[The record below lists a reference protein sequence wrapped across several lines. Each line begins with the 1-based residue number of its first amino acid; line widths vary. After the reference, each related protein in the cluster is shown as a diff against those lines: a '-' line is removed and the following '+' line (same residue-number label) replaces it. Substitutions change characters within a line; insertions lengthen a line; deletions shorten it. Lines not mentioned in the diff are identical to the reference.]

1 MMRKKTN
8 LDKKTKSITL
18 LGSSSGRNAGDAALL
33 NSIMSD
39 LKELDPNLRF
49 EIPTINSS
57 FIMKSFSKYDAKPI
71 SMLPWHL
78 SIKMLGFPTF
88 FSVARTDMTIIFDA
102 ILFDRAL
109 YNPLFNFLSTLYFL
123 IPFAKR
129 KGKKIVY
136 YNVGIGPIST
146 NMGKRMLKKISE
158 MVDLITVRDNQSIQ
172 ILRSLKIPESKI
184 ILTADAA
191 LNNTPCSQE
200 HIEKILSLEKIEKE
214 KPLLGF
220 NINAYIDTWVE
231 TGREPI
237 DRRNFLRDIALVLD
251 KIIEDL
257 DVNVIFFA
265 TQHMDIPIISKVI
278 NYIKNKD
285 KVNLITNRKYSNQEI
300 MGLLGKIELFIGMRL
315 HSLILA
321 SAMHTPI
328 LGLIYQDKVRNY
340 LKELNLEKQ
349 KIEFS
354 NFSADNLFN
363 IIKKSWYEREEIKK
377 HLTIRIEELK
387 KKAKETPE
395 MVIDL
400 LYKKYDV

>member
-1 MMRKKTN
+1 MKENSN
-8 LDKKTKSITL
+8 LDKKIKSITL

-33 NSIMSD
+33 NSIMAD
-39 LKELDPNLRF
+39 LKKLDPNLRF
-49 EIPTINSS
+49 EIPTINPS
-57 FIMKSFSKYDAKPI
+57 FIMKSFSKYNAKPI
-71 SMLPWHL
+71 SMLPWHF

-88 FSVARTDMTIIFDA
+88 LSVARTDMTIIFDA

-129 KGKKIVY
+129 KGKKIAY
-136 YNVGIGPIST
+136 YNVGVGPIT
-146 NMGKRMLKKISE
+146 TTIGKKMLKKISE
-158 MVDLITVRDNQSIQ
+158 MTDLITVRDSQSIQ
-172 ILRSLKIPESKI
+172 ILKSLKIPESKI

-191 LNNTPCSQE
+191 LNNPPSIEE
-200 HIEKILSLEKIEKE
+200 HVEKILSLEEIEKE

-220 NINAYIDTWVE
+220 NINVYIDTWVE
-231 TGREPI
+231 TGKEPI
-237 DRRNFLRDIALVLD
+237 NKSSFLKDIASVLD
-251 KIIEDL
+251 TVIEDL

-278 NYIKNKD
+278 DYIKNKD
-285 KVNLITNRKYSNQEI
+285 KVNLITNKKYSNQEI
-300 MGLLGKIELFIGMRL
+300 MGLLGKMELFVGMRL

-340 LKELNLEKQ
+340 LKELNLEEQ
-349 KIEFS
+349 RLEFS
-354 NFSADNLFN
+354 DFNAENLLDV
-363 IIKKSWYEREEIKK
+363 IKRSWYEREKIKK
-377 HLTIRIEELK
+377 HLSIRIEELK
-387 KKAKETPE
+387 KKAKKTPK

-400 LYKKYDV
+400 LYKK

>member
-1 MMRKKTN
+1 
-8 LDKKTKSITL
+8 
-18 LGSSSGRNAGDAALL
+18 
-33 NSIMSD
+33 
-39 LKELDPNLRF
+39 
-49 EIPTINSS
+49 
-57 FIMKSFSKYDAKPI
+57 
-71 SMLPWHL
+71 
-78 SIKMLGFPTF
+78 
-88 FSVARTDMTIIFDA
+88 
-102 ILFDRAL
+102 
-109 YNPLFNFLSTLYFL
+109 
-123 IPFAKR
+123 
-129 KGKKIVY
+129 
-136 YNVGIGPIST
+136 
-146 NMGKRMLKKISE
+146 MGKRMLKKISE

-231 TGREPI
+231 TGKEPI
-237 DRRNFLRDIALVLD
+237 NKSSFLKDIASVLD
-251 KIIEDL
+251 TVIEDL

-278 NYIKNKD
+278 DYIKNKD
-285 KVNLITNRKYSNQEI
+285 KVNLITNKKYSNQEI
-300 MGLLGKIELFIGMRL
+300 MGLLGKMELFVGMRL

-340 LKELNLEKQ
+340 LKELNLEEQ
-349 KIEFS
+349 RLEFS
-354 NFSADNLFN
+354 DFNAENLLN
-363 IIKKSWYEREEIKK
+363 VIKRSWYEREKIKK
-377 HLTIRIEELK
+377 HLSIRIEELK
-387 KKAKETPE
+387 KKAKKTPK

-400 LYKKYDV
+400 LYKK

>member
-1 MMRKKTN
+1 MKKN
-8 LDKKTKSITL
+8 QKSNKKIKSITL

-33 NSIMSD
+33 NSIMAD
-39 LKELDPNLRF
+39 LKKLDPNLRF
-49 EIPTINSS
+49 EIPTINPS

-71 SMLPWHL
+71 SMLPWHF

-88 FSVARTDMTIIFDA
+88 FSVARTDMIIIFDA

-158 MVDLITVRDNQSIQ
+158 MVDLITVRDSQSIQ
-172 ILRSLKIPESKI
+172 ILKSLKIPESKI

-191 LNNTPCSQE
+191 LNNKPCSEE
-200 HIEKILSLEKIEKE
+200 HAEKILSLEEIEKR

-220 NINAYIDTWVE
+220 NINTYIDTWVE

-237 DRRNFLRDIALVLD
+237 NKSIFLKDIALVLD
-251 KIIEDL
+251 KVIENL
-257 DVNVIFFA
+257 NVNVIFFA

-278 NYIKNKD
+278 DYIKNKD
-285 KVNLITNRKYSNQEI
+285 KVNLITNKKYSNQEI
-300 MGLLGKIELFIGMRL
+300 MGLLGEIELFVGMRL

-321 SAMHTPI
+321 SAMHTPV

-340 LKELNLEKQ
+340 LKELGLEKQ
-349 KIEFS
+349 RLEFS
-354 NFSADNLFN
+354 DFSTENFFNL
-363 IIKKSWYEREEIKK
+363 IKKSWYEREKIRK

-387 KKAKETPE
+387 KKSKKTPK

-400 LYKKYDV
+400 LLKI

>member
-1 MMRKKTN
+1 MKKN
-8 LDKKTKSITL
+8 QQSNKKVKSITL

-33 NSIMSD
+33 NSIMAD
-39 LKELDPNLRF
+39 LKKLDPNLRF
-49 EIPTINSS
+49 EIPTINPS
-57 FIMKSFSKYDAKPI
+57 FIIKSFSKYNAKPI
-71 SMLPWHL
+71 SMLPWHF

-88 FSVARTDMTIIFDA
+88 FSVSRTDMTIIFDA

-123 IPFAKR
+123 VPFAKR

-146 NMGKRMLKKISE
+146 NMGKRMLKKISN
-158 MVDLITVRDNQSIQ
+158 MVDLITVRDSQSIQ
-172 ILRSLKIPESKI
+172 ILRSLKIPEYKI

-191 LNNTPCSQE
+191 LNNTPCSE
-200 HIEKILSLEKIEKE
+200 ANAEKILSLEEIEKG

-220 NINAYIDTWVE
+220 NINAYIDTWVKTE
-231 TGREPI
+231 KEPI
-237 DRRNFLRDIALVLD
+237 NKIIFLKDIASVLD
-251 KIIEDL
+251 KVIEDL
-257 DVNVIFFA
+257 NVNVIFFA

-278 NYIKNKD
+278 DYIKNKD
-285 KVNLITNRKYSNQEI
+285 KVNLITNKKYSNQEI
-300 MGLLGKIELFIGMRL
+300 MGLLGKMELFVGMRL

-340 LKELNLEKQ
+340 LKELNLEEQ
-349 KIEFS
+349 RLEFS
-354 NFSADNLFN
+354 DFNVENLLDV
-363 IIKKSWYEREEIKK
+363 IKRSWYEREEIKK
-377 HLTIRIEELK
+377 HLSIRIEKLK
-387 KKAKETPE
+387 KKAKETPR

-400 LYKKYDV
+400 L